1 MTSFAIEQGN
11 EIPETVVTRKAE
23 PNPFVDGKH
32 FPTPE
37 GKTVIVTLPSAT
49 DDEKK
54 NVKKVVSLAQK
65 AGRLC
70 ETTTR
75 VKREEAGTKAKPQT
89 RLIMWS
95 VPKITRSRKD
105 KAAAAE

>member
-23 PNPFVDGKH
+23 PNPFVDGKV

-37 GKTVIVTLPSAT
+37 GKTAIVVLPSAT
-49 DDEKK
+49 EDEKK
-54 NVKKVVSLAQK
+54 YVEKVVSLAQK

-70 ETTTR
+70 GTTTR

-95 VPKITRSRKD
+95 VPKITRPRKPVE
-105 KAAAAE
+105 ATA